1 MEFTFHNWYII
12 IELVPS
18 TVIFWTELSRL
29 HKSYLSKT
37 TLLLGWSHRYKNS
50 TVVITIWLTVTK
62 YQYLKWQWIFYFI
75 RRLFFPLS
83 LSVLLPDLTW
93 YMSNMVYTLWTPEFT
108 PCFLVESVFLLFL
121 VFCVVLLC
129 FFTFLVPCCDVRY
142 DFHIKNNVWFVFTP
156 KLFVGGLM
164 SYLCYLCLFA
174 YSVVQH
180 ILCCG
185 FLHPVYPMLP
195 VSLDCPF
202 FIAHSVFSN
211 VYYEVFS
218 MIFISKFRHQC
229 WSNHLVTFCI
239 K

>member
-37 TLLLGWSHRYKNS
+37 TLLLGWSHRCKNS

-62 YQYLKWQWIFYFI
+62 YHYLKWQWIFYFI

-83 LSVLLPDLTW
+83 LSVLLPDLTL

-108 PCFLVESVFLLFL
+108 PCFLVGSVFLPFL

-129 FFTFLVPCCDVRY
+129 VFTFLVPCCDVCY

-156 KLFVGGLM
+156 QVVCRRANVLFMLFVFV
-164 SYLCYLCLFA
+164 CL
-174 YSVVQH
+174 
-180 ILCCG
+180 
-185 FLHPVYPMLP
+185 
-195 VSLDCPF
+195 
-202 FIAHSVFSN
+202 
-211 VYYEVFS
+211 
-218 MIFISKFRHQC
+218 
-229 WSNHLVTFCI
+229 
-239 K
+239 